1 MGLGSRLGL
10 GFRVRVRVRVR
21 VRKDAREARGQSMKE
36 EINREQTGGKREK
49 GTCTKEKKSRAS
61 HLLFFKLCV
70 DTLTNVRLVG
80 FNHCLREKVK
90 AIR

>member
-1 MGLGSRLGL
+1 MKEGIIGSRQEGR
-10 GFRVRVRVRVR
+10 GR
-21 VRKDAREARGQSMKE
+21 REHAQK
-36 EINREQTGGKREK
+36 K
-49 GTCTKEKKSRAS
+49 KKSRAS